1 MNIQLLLS
9 ANQSQSSGAPTS
21 QTSGAQHFS
30 NSQFRQAMLQAADT
44 QRPMDAL
51 SNATST
57 DGEQALR
64 DFTSLLESLGIEL
77 DESALA
83 DLFGQLQLATQAM
96 HQKLSSQSL
105 GALSNQQVTAEITVQ
120 TPYGLDKHFES
131 LGIDSNQEA
140 LAQLQMAGQS
150 IQSELIGHTFETL
163 SNQKASTGSA
173 DQTMN
178 DLVKQL
184 ESLDIKLNQ
193 EEIAE
198 LFAQLQTA
206 EEGTPEPLIALAAAA
221 ANDNTLDMSSPAL
234 QEISSRLSL
243 VAAFTNDAGLPSPS
257 TTTQTTSVA
266 AIAEQLAIGKKDA
279 IALINAYQQL
289 SGSTGSTGSAQRPET
304 LSQQIAALS
313 LGNAANTNTSTQQ
326 TTSSTL
332 AASTMQTVA
341 TSVHVSSEAMASALA
356 VSGASGEAA
365 ARISGGNEL
374 AFNMPNANAAP
385 QPIAAATGASLP
397 SSIGTPVSH
406 PAWPS
411 QLGQQL
417 VQLVQRGGEQHVQM
431 KLHPAELGPLSISLK
446 MTENGAQA
454 QFLSAHAQVR
464 QVIEQAI
471 PQLREALAEQ
481 GISLS
486 DTSVGEQGFSNQQEA
501 FAQQNTGSSAGGE
514 SGVTSVEGETGTPA
528 SGGSSIALDGRV
540 DLYA

>member
-9 ANQSQSSGAPTS
+9 ANPSQGSGASASQATEAQGFPT
-21 QTSGAQHFS
+21 GL
-30 NSQFRQAMLQAADT
+30 FRQAMLQATDP
-44 QRPMDAL
+44 QRPMGAL
-51 SNATST
+51 SNAPST
-57 DGEQALR
+57 GGEQALR

-83 DLFGQLQLATQAM
+83 DLFGQLQLATQTM
-96 HQKLSSQSL
+96 QQKLSSQSL
-105 GALSNQQVTAEITVQ
+105 GALSNQQVTAET
-120 TPYGLDKHFES
+120 T
-131 LGIDSNQEA
+131 A
-140 LAQLQMAGQS
+140 
-150 IQSELIGHTFETL
+150 
-163 SNQKASTGSA
+163 
-173 DQTMN
+173 QTMN
-178 DLVKQL
+178 GLVKQL

-206 EEGTPEPLIALAAAA
+206 EQGTPEPLIALAAAA
-221 ANDNTLDMSSPAL
+221 TDNTLDMPSPAL
-234 QEISSRLSL
+234 QEISSRLTL
-243 VAAFTNDAGLPSPS
+243 VAAFTDDTGLPSP
-257 TTTQTTSVA
+257 TTIQTTSVA

-279 IALINAYQQL
+279 LALINAYQQL
-289 SGSTGSTGSAQRPET
+289 SGSTGSNGSAQRPET

-313 LGNAANTNTSTQQ
+313 LGNFANTDTSTQQ
-326 TTSSTL
+326 TTSNTL
-332 AASTMQTVA
+332 AAPTMQTMA

-356 VSGASGEAA
+356 VSGASGETA

-374 AFNMPNANAAP
+374 AFNLPAP

-397 SSIGTPVSH
+397 PSIAPPVSH

-417 VQLVQRGGEQHVQM
+417 IQLVQRGGEQHVQM

-446 MTENGAQA
+446 MTEHGAQA

-501 FAQQNTGSSAGGE
+501 FAQQSTGSSAGGE

-528 SGGSSIALDGRV
+528 SVGSSIALDGRV

>member
-9 ANQSQSSGAPTS
+9 ANPSQGSGASASQATEAQGFPT
-21 QTSGAQHFS
+21 GL
-30 NSQFRQAMLQAADT
+30 FRQAMLQATDP
-44 QRPMDAL
+44 QRPMGAL
-51 SNATST
+51 SNAPST
-57 DGEQALR
+57 GGEQALR

-96 HQKLSSQSL
+96 QQKLSSQSL
-105 GALSNQQVTAEITVQ
+105 GALSNQQVTAET
-120 TPYGLDKHFES
+120 T
-131 LGIDSNQEA
+131 A
-140 LAQLQMAGQS
+140 
-150 IQSELIGHTFETL
+150 
-163 SNQKASTGSA
+163 
-173 DQTMN
+173 QTMN
-178 DLVKQL
+178 GLVKRL

-206 EEGTPEPLIALAAAA
+206 EQGTPEPLIALAAAA
-221 ANDNTLDMSSPAL
+221 ATDNTLDMPSPAL
-234 QEISSRLSL
+234 QEISSRLTL
-243 VAAFTNDAGLPSPS
+243 VAAFTDDAGLPSP

-279 IALINAYQQL
+279 LALINAYQQL
-289 SGSTGSTGSAQRPET
+289 SGSTGSNGSAQRPET

-313 LGNAANTNTSTQQ
+313 LGNAANTDTSTQQ
-326 TTSSTL
+326 TTSNTL
-332 AASTMQTVA
+332 AAPTMQTMA

-356 VSGASGEAA
+356 SGEAA
-365 ARISGGNEL
+365 ARISGSNEL
-374 AFNMPNANAAP
+374 AFNLPSANAAP

-417 VQLVQRGGEQHVQM
+417 VQLIQRGGEQHVQM

-446 MTENGAQA
+446 MTEHGAQA

-501 FAQQNTGSSAGGE
+501 FAQQSTGSSAGGE
-514 SGVTSVEGETGTPA
+514 SGVTSVEGETGTPVPV
-528 SGGSSIALDGRV
+528 GSSIALDGRV

>member
-9 ANQSQSSGAPTS
+9 ANPSQGSGASASQATEAQGFPT
-21 QTSGAQHFS
+21 GL
-30 NSQFRQAMLQAADT
+30 FRQAMLQATDP
-44 QRPMDAL
+44 QRPMGAL
-51 SNATST
+51 SNAPSP

-96 HQKLSSQSL
+96 QQKLSSQSL
-105 GALSNQQVTAEITVQ
+105 GALSNQQVTAET
-120 TPYGLDKHFES
+120 T
-131 LGIDSNQEA
+131 A
-140 LAQLQMAGQS
+140 
-150 IQSELIGHTFETL
+150 
-163 SNQKASTGSA
+163 
-173 DQTMN
+173 QTMN
-178 DLVKQL
+178 GLVKQL

-206 EEGTPEPLIALAAAA
+206 EQGTPEPLIALAAAA
-221 ANDNTLDMSSPAL
+221 ATDNTLDMPSPAL
-234 QEISSRLSL
+234 QEISSRLTL
-243 VAAFTNDAGLPSPS
+243 VAAFTDDAGLPSP

-279 IALINAYQQL
+279 LALINAYQQL
-289 SGSTGSTGSAQRPET
+289 SGSTGSNGSAQRPET

-313 LGNAANTNTSTQQ
+313 LGNVANTDTSTQQ
-326 TTSSTL
+326 TTSNTL
-332 AASTMQTVA
+332 AAPTMQTMA
-341 TSVHVSSEAMASALA
+341 TSVHVSSEAMANALA
-356 VSGASGEAA
+356 VSGASGETA

-374 AFNMPNANAAP
+374 AFNLPAP

-397 SSIGTPVSH
+397 SSIATPVSH

-417 VQLVQRGGEQHVQM
+417 IQLVQRGGEQHVQM

-446 MTENGAQA
+446 MTEHGAQA

-501 FAQQNTGSSAGGE
+501 FAQQSTGSSAGGE
-514 SGVTSVEGETGTPA
+514 SGVTSVEGETGTPVPV
-528 SGGSSIALDGRV
+528 GSSIALDGRV

>member
-9 ANQSQSSGAPTS
+9 ANPSQGSGASASQATEAQGFPT
-21 QTSGAQHFS
+21 GL
-30 NSQFRQAMLQAADT
+30 FRQAMLQATDP
-44 QRPMDAL
+44 QRPMGAL
-51 SNATST
+51 SNAPSP

-77 DESALA
+77 
-83 DLFGQLQLATQAM
+83 
-96 HQKLSSQSL
+96 
-105 GALSNQQVTAEITVQ
+105 
-120 TPYGLDKHFES
+120 
-131 LGIDSNQEA
+131 
-140 LAQLQMAGQS
+140 
-150 IQSELIGHTFETL
+150 
-163 SNQKASTGSA
+163 
-173 DQTMN
+173 
-178 DLVKQL
+178 
-184 ESLDIKLNQ
+184 NQ
-193 EEIAE
+193 EEIGE

-206 EEGTPEPLIALAAAA
+206 EQGTPEPLIALAAAA
-221 ANDNTLDMSSPAL
+221 ATDNTLDMPSPAL
-234 QEISSRLSL
+234 QEISSRLTL
-243 VAAFTNDAGLPSPS
+243 VAAFTDDAGLPSP

-289 SGSTGSTGSAQRPET
+289 SGSTGPNGSAQRPET

-313 LGNAANTNTSTQQ
+313 LGNAANTDTSTQQ
-326 TTSSTL
+326 TTSNTL
-332 AASTMQTVA
+332 AAPTMQTMA

-356 VSGASGEAA
+356 SGEAA
-365 ARISGGNEL
+365 ARISGSNEL
-374 AFNMPNANAAP
+374 AFNLPSANAAP

-417 VQLVQRGGEQHVQM
+417 VQLIQRGGEQHVQM

-446 MTENGAQA
+446 MTEHGAQA

-501 FAQQNTGSSAGGE
+501 FAQHSTGSSAGGE
-514 SGVTSVEGETGTPA
+514 SGVTSVEGETGTPVPV
-528 SGGSSIALDGRV
+528 GSSIALDGRV

>member
-9 ANQSQSSGAPTS
+9 ANPSQGSGTSASQATEAQGFPT
-21 QTSGAQHFS
+21 GL
-30 NSQFRQAMLQAADT
+30 FRQAMLQATDP
-44 QRPMDAL
+44 QRPMGAL
-51 SNATST
+51 SNAPST
-57 DGEQALR
+57 GGEQALR

-77 DESALA
+77 
-83 DLFGQLQLATQAM
+83 
-96 HQKLSSQSL
+96 
-105 GALSNQQVTAEITVQ
+105 
-120 TPYGLDKHFES
+120 
-131 LGIDSNQEA
+131 
-140 LAQLQMAGQS
+140 
-150 IQSELIGHTFETL
+150 
-163 SNQKASTGSA
+163 
-173 DQTMN
+173 
-178 DLVKQL
+178 
-184 ESLDIKLNQ
+184 NQ

-206 EEGTPEPLIALAAAA
+206 EQGTPEPLIALAAAA
-221 ANDNTLDMSSPAL
+221 ATDNTLDMPSPAL
-234 QEISSRLSL
+234 QEISSRLTL
-243 VAAFTNDAGLPSPS
+243 VAAFTDDAGLPSP

-289 SGSTGSTGSAQRPET
+289 SGSTGPNGSAQRPET

-313 LGNAANTNTSTQQ
+313 LGNAANTDTSTQQ
-326 TTSSTL
+326 TTSNTL
-332 AASTMQTVA
+332 AAPTMQTMA
-341 TSVHVSSEAMASALA
+341 TSVHVSSEAMANALA
-356 VSGASGEAA
+356 VSGASGETA

-374 AFNMPNANAAP
+374 AFNLPAP

-417 VQLVQRGGEQHVQM
+417 VQLIQRGGEQHVQM

-446 MTENGAQA
+446 MTEHGAQA

-501 FAQQNTGSSAGGE
+501 FAQHSTGSSAGGE
-514 SGVTSVEGETGTPA
+514 SGVTSVEGETGTPVPV
-528 SGGSSIALDGRV
+528 GSSIALDGRV

>member
-9 ANQSQSSGAPTS
+9 ANPSQGSGASASQATEAQGFPT
-21 QTSGAQHFS
+21 GL
-30 NSQFRQAMLQAADT
+30 FRQAMLQATDP
-44 QRPMDAL
+44 QRPMGAL
-51 SNATST
+51 SNAPST
-57 DGEQALR
+57 GGEQALR

-83 DLFGQLQLATQAM
+83 DLFGQLQLATQTM
-96 HQKLSSQSL
+96 QQKLSSQSL
-105 GALSNQQVTAEITVQ
+105 GALSNQQVTAET
-120 TPYGLDKHFES
+120 T
-131 LGIDSNQEA
+131 A
-140 LAQLQMAGQS
+140 
-150 IQSELIGHTFETL
+150 
-163 SNQKASTGSA
+163 
-173 DQTMN
+173 QTMN
-178 DLVKQL
+178 GLVKQL

-206 EEGTPEPLIALAAAA
+206 EQGTPEPLIALAAAA
-221 ANDNTLDMSSPAL
+221 ATDNTLDMPSPAL
-234 QEISSRLSL
+234 QEISSRLTL
-243 VAAFTNDAGLPSPS
+243 VAAFTDDAGLPSP

-279 IALINAYQQL
+279 LALINAYQQL
-289 SGSTGSTGSAQRPET
+289 SGSTGSNGSAQRPET

-313 LGNAANTNTSTQQ
+313 LGNAANTDTSTQQ
-326 TTSSTL
+326 TTSNTL
-332 AASTMQTVA
+332 AAPTMQTMA

-356 VSGASGEAA
+356 VSGASGETA

-374 AFNMPNANAAP
+374 AFNLPAP

-417 VQLVQRGGEQHVQM
+417 VQLIQRGGEQHVQM

-446 MTENGAQA
+446 MTEHGAQA

-501 FAQQNTGSSAGGE
+501 FAQQSTGSSAGGE
-514 SGVTSVEGETGTPA
+514 SGVTSVEGETGTPVPV
-528 SGGSSIALDGRV
+528 GSSIALDGRV

>member
-9 ANQSQSSGAPTS
+9 ANPSQGSGASASQATEAQGFPT
-21 QTSGAQHFS
+21 GL
-30 NSQFRQAMLQAADT
+30 FRQAMLQATDS
-44 QRPMDAL
+44 QRPMGAL
-51 SNATST
+51 SNAPST
-57 DGEQALR
+57 GGEQALR

-83 DLFGQLQLATQAM
+83 DLFGQLQLATQTM
-96 HQKLSSQSL
+96 QQKLSSQSL
-105 GALSNQQVTAEITVQ
+105 GALSNQQVTAET
-120 TPYGLDKHFES
+120 T
-131 LGIDSNQEA
+131 A
-140 LAQLQMAGQS
+140 
-150 IQSELIGHTFETL
+150 
-163 SNQKASTGSA
+163 
-173 DQTMN
+173 QTMN
-178 DLVKQL
+178 GLVKRL

-206 EEGTPEPLIALAAAA
+206 EQGTPEPLIALAAAA
-221 ANDNTLDMSSPAL
+221 ATDNTLDMPSPAL
-234 QEISSRLSL
+234 QEISSRLTL
-243 VAAFTNDAGLPSPS
+243 VAAFTDDTGLPSP
-257 TTTQTTSVA
+257 TTIQTTSVA

-289 SGSTGSTGSAQRPET
+289 SGSTGSNGSAQRPET

-313 LGNAANTNTSTQQ
+313 LGNFANTDTSTQQ
-326 TTSSTL
+326 TTSNTL
-332 AASTMQTVA
+332 AAPTMQTMA

-356 VSGASGEAA
+356 SGEAA
-365 ARISGGNEL
+365 ARISGSNEL
-374 AFNMPNANAAP
+374 AFNLPSANAAP

-397 SSIGTPVSH
+397 SSIATPVSH

-417 VQLVQRGGEQHVQM
+417 IQLVQRGGEQHVQM

-446 MTENGAQA
+446 MTEHGAQA

-501 FAQQNTGSSAGGE
+501 FAQQSTGSSAGGE
-514 SGVTSVEGETGTPA
+514 SGVTSVEGETGTPVPV
-528 SGGSSIALDGRV
+528 GSSIALDGRV

>member
-9 ANQSQSSGAPTS
+9 ANPSQGSGTSASQATEAQGFPT
-21 QTSGAQHFS
+21 GL
-30 NSQFRQAMLQAADT
+30 FRQAMLQATDP
-44 QRPMDAL
+44 QRPMGAL
-51 SNATST
+51 SNAPSP

-77 DESALA
+77 
-83 DLFGQLQLATQAM
+83 
-96 HQKLSSQSL
+96 
-105 GALSNQQVTAEITVQ
+105 
-120 TPYGLDKHFES
+120 
-131 LGIDSNQEA
+131 
-140 LAQLQMAGQS
+140 
-150 IQSELIGHTFETL
+150 
-163 SNQKASTGSA
+163 
-173 DQTMN
+173 
-178 DLVKQL
+178 
-184 ESLDIKLNQ
+184 NQ

-206 EEGTPEPLIALAAAA
+206 EQGTPEPLIALAAAA
-221 ANDNTLDMSSPAL
+221 ATDNTLDMPSPAL
-234 QEISSRLSL
+234 QEISSRLTL
-243 VAAFTNDAGLPSPS
+243 VAAFTDDAGLPSP

-289 SGSTGSTGSAQRPET
+289 SGSTGPNGSAQRPET

-313 LGNAANTNTSTQQ
+313 LGNAANTDTSTQQ
-326 TTSSTL
+326 TTSNTL
-332 AASTMQTVA
+332 AAPTMQTMA

-356 VSGASGEAA
+356 VSGASGETA

-374 AFNMPNANAAP
+374 AFNLPAP

-417 VQLVQRGGEQHVQM
+417 VQLIQRGGEQHVQM

-446 MTENGAQA
+446 MTEHGAQA

-501 FAQQNTGSSAGGE
+501 FAQHSTGSSAGGE
-514 SGVTSVEGETGTPA
+514 SGVTSVEGETGTPVPV
-528 SGGSSIALDGRV
+528 GSSIALDGRV

>member
-9 ANQSQSSGAPTS
+9 ANPSQGSGASASQATEAQGFPT
-21 QTSGAQHFS
+21 GL
-30 NSQFRQAMLQAADT
+30 FRQAMLQATDP
-44 QRPMDAL
+44 QRPMGAL
-51 SNATST
+51 SNAPST
-57 DGEQALR
+57 GGEQALR

-83 DLFGQLQLATQAM
+83 DLFGQLQLATQTM
-96 HQKLSSQSL
+96 QQKLSSQSL
-105 GALSNQQVTAEITVQ
+105 GALSNQQVTAET
-120 TPYGLDKHFES
+120 T
-131 LGIDSNQEA
+131 A
-140 LAQLQMAGQS
+140 
-150 IQSELIGHTFETL
+150 
-163 SNQKASTGSA
+163 
-173 DQTMN
+173 QTMN
-178 DLVKQL
+178 GLVKQL

-206 EEGTPEPLIALAAAA
+206 EQGTPEPLIALAAAA
-221 ANDNTLDMSSPAL
+221 ATDNTLDMPSPAL
-234 QEISSRLSL
+234 QEISSRLTL
-243 VAAFTNDAGLPSPS
+243 VAAFTDDAGLPSP

-289 SGSTGSTGSAQRPET
+289 SGSTGSNGSAQRPET

-313 LGNAANTNTSTQQ
+313 LGNAANTDTSTQQ
-326 TTSSTL
+326 TTSNTL
-332 AASTMQTVA
+332 AAPTMQTMA

-356 VSGASGEAA
+356 SGEAA
-365 ARISGGNEL
+365 ARISGSNEL
-374 AFNMPNANAAP
+374 AFNLPAP

-417 VQLVQRGGEQHVQM
+417 VQLIQRGGEQHVQM

-446 MTENGAQA
+446 MTEHGAQA

-501 FAQQNTGSSAGGE
+501 FAQHSTGSSAGGE
-514 SGVTSVEGETGTPA
+514 SGVTSVEGETGTPVPV
-528 SGGSSIALDGRV
+528 GSSIALDGRV

>member
-9 ANQSQSSGAPTS
+9 ANPSQGSGTSASQATEAQGFPT
-21 QTSGAQHFS
+21 GL
-30 NSQFRQAMLQAADT
+30 FRQAMLQATDP
-44 QRPMDAL
+44 QRPMGAL
-51 SNATST
+51 SNAPST
-57 DGEQALR
+57 GGEQALR

-77 DESALA
+77 
-83 DLFGQLQLATQAM
+83 
-96 HQKLSSQSL
+96 
-105 GALSNQQVTAEITVQ
+105 
-120 TPYGLDKHFES
+120 
-131 LGIDSNQEA
+131 
-140 LAQLQMAGQS
+140 
-150 IQSELIGHTFETL
+150 
-163 SNQKASTGSA
+163 
-173 DQTMN
+173 
-178 DLVKQL
+178 
-184 ESLDIKLNQ
+184 NQ

-206 EEGTPEPLIALAAAA
+206 EQGTPEPLIALAAAA
-221 ANDNTLDMSSPAL
+221 TDNTLDMPSPAL
-234 QEISSRLSL
+234 QEISSRLTL
-243 VAAFTNDAGLPSPS
+243 VAAFTDDAGLPSP

-289 SGSTGSTGSAQRPET
+289 SGSTGPNGSAQRPET

-313 LGNAANTNTSTQQ
+313 LGNAANTDTSTQQ
-326 TTSSTL
+326 TTSNTL
-332 AASTMQTVA
+332 AAPTMQTMA

-356 VSGASGEAA
+356 SGEAA
-365 ARISGGNEL
+365 ARISGSNEL
-374 AFNMPNANAAP
+374 AFNLPSANAAP

-417 VQLVQRGGEQHVQM
+417 VQLIQRGGEQHVQM

-446 MTENGAQA
+446 MTEHGAQA

-501 FAQQNTGSSAGGE
+501 FAQHSTGSSAGGE
-514 SGVTSVEGETGTPA
+514 SGVTSVEGETGTPVPV
-528 SGGSSIALDGRV
+528 GSSIALDGRV

>member
-9 ANQSQSSGAPTS
+9 ANPSQGSGASASQATEAQGFPT
-21 QTSGAQHFS
+21 GL
-30 NSQFRQAMLQAADT
+30 FRQAMLQATDP
-44 QRPMDAL
+44 QRPMGAL
-51 SNATST
+51 SNAPSP

-77 DESALA
+77 
-83 DLFGQLQLATQAM
+83 
-96 HQKLSSQSL
+96 
-105 GALSNQQVTAEITVQ
+105 
-120 TPYGLDKHFES
+120 
-131 LGIDSNQEA
+131 
-140 LAQLQMAGQS
+140 
-150 IQSELIGHTFETL
+150 
-163 SNQKASTGSA
+163 
-173 DQTMN
+173 
-178 DLVKQL
+178 
-184 ESLDIKLNQ
+184 NQ

-206 EEGTPEPLIALAAAA
+206 EQGTPEPLIALAAAA
-221 ANDNTLDMSSPAL
+221 ATDNTLDMPSPAL
-234 QEISSRLSL
+234 QEISSRLTL
-243 VAAFTNDAGLPSPS
+243 VAAFTDDAGLPSP

-279 IALINAYQQL
+279 LALINAYQQL
-289 SGSTGSTGSAQRPET
+289 SGSTGSNGSAQRPET

-313 LGNAANTNTSTQQ
+313 LGNAANTDTSTQQ
-326 TTSSTL
+326 TTSNTL
-332 AASTMQTVA
+332 AAPTMQTMA

-356 VSGASGEAA
+356 SGEAA
-365 ARISGGNEL
+365 ARISGSNEL
-374 AFNMPNANAAP
+374 AFNLPSANAAP

-417 VQLVQRGGEQHVQM
+417 VQLIQRGGEQHVQM

-446 MTENGAQA
+446 MTEHGAQA

-501 FAQQNTGSSAGGE
+501 FAQQSTGSSAGGE
-514 SGVTSVEGETGTPA
+514 SGVTSVEGETGTPVPV
-528 SGGSSIALDGRV
+528 GSSIALDGRV

>member
-9 ANQSQSSGAPTS
+9 ANPSQGSGASASQATEAQGFPT
-21 QTSGAQHFS
+21 GL
-30 NSQFRQAMLQAADT
+30 FRQAMLQATDP
-44 QRPMDAL
+44 QRPMGAL
-51 SNATST
+51 SNAPST

-96 HQKLSSQSL
+96 QQKLSSQSL
-105 GALSNQQVTAEITVQ
+105 GALSNQQVTAET
-120 TPYGLDKHFES
+120 T
-131 LGIDSNQEA
+131 A
-140 LAQLQMAGQS
+140 
-150 IQSELIGHTFETL
+150 
-163 SNQKASTGSA
+163 
-173 DQTMN
+173 QTMN
-178 DLVKQL
+178 GLVKRL

-206 EEGTPEPLIALAAAA
+206 EQGTPEPLIALAAAA
-221 ANDNTLDMSSPAL
+221 ATDNTLDMPSPAL
-234 QEISSRLSL
+234 QEISSRLTL
-243 VAAFTNDAGLPSPS
+243 VAAFTDDAGLPSP

-289 SGSTGSTGSAQRPET
+289 SGSTGPSGSAQRPET

-313 LGNAANTNTSTQQ
+313 LGNAANTDTSTQQ
-326 TTSSTL
+326 TTSNTL
-332 AASTMQTVA
+332 AASTMQTM
-341 TSVHVSSEAMASALA
+341 VSSEAMASALA
-356 VSGASGEAA
+356 VGGAAGEAA

-374 AFNMPNANAAP
+374 AFNLPAP

-417 VQLVQRGGEQHVQM
+417 VQLIQRGGEQHVQM

-446 MTENGAQA
+446 MTEHGAQA

-501 FAQQNTGSSAGGE
+501 FAQHSTGSSAGGE
-514 SGVTSVEGETGTPA
+514 SGVTSVEGETGTPVPV
-528 SGGSSIALDGRV
+528 GSSIALDGRV

>member
-9 ANQSQSSGAPTS
+9 ANPSQGSGTSASQATEAQGFPT
-21 QTSGAQHFS
+21 GL
-30 NSQFRQAMLQAADT
+30 FRQAMLQATDP
-44 QRPMDAL
+44 QRPMGAL
-51 SNATST
+51 SNAPST
-57 DGEQALR
+57 GGEQALR

-77 DESALA
+77 
-83 DLFGQLQLATQAM
+83 
-96 HQKLSSQSL
+96 
-105 GALSNQQVTAEITVQ
+105 
-120 TPYGLDKHFES
+120 
-131 LGIDSNQEA
+131 
-140 LAQLQMAGQS
+140 
-150 IQSELIGHTFETL
+150 
-163 SNQKASTGSA
+163 
-173 DQTMN
+173 
-178 DLVKQL
+178 
-184 ESLDIKLNQ
+184 NQ

-206 EEGTPEPLIALAAAA
+206 EQGTPEPLIALAAAA
-221 ANDNTLDMSSPAL
+221 ATDNTLDMPSPAL
-234 QEISSRLSL
+234 QEISSRLTL
-243 VAAFTNDAGLPSPS
+243 VAAFTDDAGLPSP

-289 SGSTGSTGSAQRPET
+289 SGSTGPNGSAQRPET

-313 LGNAANTNTSTQQ
+313 LGNAANTDTSTQQ
-326 TTSSTL
+326 TTSNTL
-332 AASTMQTVA
+332 AAPTMQTMA

-356 VSGASGEAA
+356 SGEAA
-365 ARISGGNEL
+365 ARISGSNEL
-374 AFNMPNANAAP
+374 AFNLPSANAAP

-417 VQLVQRGGEQHVQM
+417 VQLIQRGGEQHVQM

-446 MTENGAQA
+446 MTEHGAQA

-501 FAQQNTGSSAGGE
+501 FAQQSTGSSAGGE
-514 SGVTSVEGETGTPA
+514 SGVTSVEGETGTPVPV
-528 SGGSSIALDGRV
+528 GSSIALDGRV

>member
-9 ANQSQSSGAPTS
+9 ANPSQGSGASASQATEAQGFPT
-21 QTSGAQHFS
+21 GL
-30 NSQFRQAMLQAADT
+30 FRQAMLQATDP
-44 QRPMDAL
+44 QRPMGAL
-51 SNATST
+51 SNAPST
-57 DGEQALR
+57 GGEQALR

-77 DESALA
+77 
-83 DLFGQLQLATQAM
+83 
-96 HQKLSSQSL
+96 
-105 GALSNQQVTAEITVQ
+105 
-120 TPYGLDKHFES
+120 
-131 LGIDSNQEA
+131 
-140 LAQLQMAGQS
+140 
-150 IQSELIGHTFETL
+150 
-163 SNQKASTGSA
+163 
-173 DQTMN
+173 
-178 DLVKQL
+178 
-184 ESLDIKLNQ
+184 NQ

-206 EEGTPEPLIALAAAA
+206 EQGTPEPLIALAAAA
-221 ANDNTLDMSSPAL
+221 ATDNTLDMPSPAL
-234 QEISSRLSL
+234 QEISSRLTL
-243 VAAFTNDAGLPSPS
+243 VAAFTDDAGLPSP

-289 SGSTGSTGSAQRPET
+289 SGSTGPNGSAQRPET

-313 LGNAANTNTSTQQ
+313 LGNAANTDTSTQQ
-326 TTSSTL
+326 TTSNTL
-332 AASTMQTVA
+332 AASTMQTMA

-356 VSGASGEAA
+356 SGEAA
-365 ARISGGNEL
+365 ARISGSNEL
-374 AFNMPNANAAP
+374 AFNLPSANAAP

-417 VQLVQRGGEQHVQM
+417 VQLIQRGGEQHVQM

-446 MTENGAQA
+446 MTEHGAQA

-501 FAQQNTGSSAGGE
+501 FAQHSTGSSAGGE
-514 SGVTSVEGETGTPA
+514 SGVTSVEGETGTPVPV
-528 SGGSSIALDGRV
+528 GSSIALDGRV

>member
-9 ANQSQSSGAPTS
+9 ANPSQGSGTSASQATEAQGFPT
-21 QTSGAQHFS
+21 GL
-30 NSQFRQAMLQAADT
+30 FRQAMLQATDP
-44 QRPMDAL
+44 QRPMGAL
-51 SNATST
+51 SNAPST
-57 DGEQALR
+57 GGEQALR

-77 DESALA
+77 
-83 DLFGQLQLATQAM
+83 
-96 HQKLSSQSL
+96 
-105 GALSNQQVTAEITVQ
+105 
-120 TPYGLDKHFES
+120 
-131 LGIDSNQEA
+131 
-140 LAQLQMAGQS
+140 
-150 IQSELIGHTFETL
+150 
-163 SNQKASTGSA
+163 
-173 DQTMN
+173 
-178 DLVKQL
+178 
-184 ESLDIKLNQ
+184 NQ

-206 EEGTPEPLIALAAAA
+206 EQGTPEPLIALAAAA
-221 ANDNTLDMSSPAL
+221 ATDNTLDMPSPAL
-234 QEISSRLSL
+234 QEISSRLTL
-243 VAAFTNDAGLPSPS
+243 VAAFTDDAGLPSP

-289 SGSTGSTGSAQRPET
+289 SGSTGPNGSAQRPET

-313 LGNAANTNTSTQQ
+313 LGNAANTDTSTQQ
-326 TTSSTL
+326 TTSNTL
-332 AASTMQTVA
+332 AAPTMQTMA

-356 VSGASGEAA
+356 SGEAA
-365 ARISGGNEL
+365 ARISGSNEL
-374 AFNMPNANAAP
+374 AFNLPAP

-417 VQLVQRGGEQHVQM
+417 VQLIQRGGEQHVQM

-446 MTENGAQA
+446 MTEHGAQA

-471 PQLREALAEQ
+471 PQMREALAEQ

-501 FAQQNTGSSAGGE
+501 FAQHSTGSSAGGE
-514 SGVTSVEGETGTPA
+514 SGVTSVEGETGTPVPV
-528 SGGSSIALDGRV
+528 GSSIALDGRV

>member
-9 ANQSQSSGAPTS
+9 ANPSQGSGASASQATEAQGFPT
-21 QTSGAQHFS
+21 GL
-30 NSQFRQAMLQAADT
+30 FRQAMLQATDP
-44 QRPMDAL
+44 QRPMGAL
-51 SNATST
+51 SNAPST
-57 DGEQALR
+57 GGEQALR

-83 DLFGQLQLATQAM
+83 DLFGQLQLATQTM
-96 HQKLSSQSL
+96 QQKLSSQSL
-105 GALSNQQVTAEITVQ
+105 GALSNQQVTAET
-120 TPYGLDKHFES
+120 T
-131 LGIDSNQEA
+131 A
-140 LAQLQMAGQS
+140 
-150 IQSELIGHTFETL
+150 
-163 SNQKASTGSA
+163 
-173 DQTMN
+173 QTMN
-178 DLVKQL
+178 GLVKRL

-206 EEGTPEPLIALAAAA
+206 EQGTPEPLIALAAAA
-221 ANDNTLDMSSPAL
+221 ATDNTLDMPSPAL
-234 QEISSRLSL
+234 QEISSRLTL
-243 VAAFTNDAGLPSPS
+243 VAAFTDDAGLPSP

-289 SGSTGSTGSAQRPET
+289 SGSTGPNGSAQRPET

-313 LGNAANTNTSTQQ
+313 LGNAANTDTSTQQ
-326 TTSSTL
+326 TTSNTL
-332 AASTMQTVA
+332 AAPTMQTMA

-356 VSGASGEAA
+356 SGEAA
-365 ARISGGNEL
+365 ARISGSNEL
-374 AFNMPNANAAP
+374 AFNLPSANAAP

-397 SSIGTPVSH
+397 SSIATPVSH

-417 VQLVQRGGEQHVQM
+417 VQLIQRGGEQHVQM

-446 MTENGAQA
+446 MTEHGAQA

-501 FAQQNTGSSAGGE
+501 FAQQSTGSSAGGE
-514 SGVTSVEGETGTPA
+514 SGVTSVEGETGTPVPV
-528 SGGSSIALDGRV
+528 GSSIALDGRV

>member
-9 ANQSQSSGAPTS
+9 ANPSQGSGASASQATEAQGFPT
-21 QTSGAQHFS
+21 GL
-30 NSQFRQAMLQAADT
+30 FRQAMLQATDP
-44 QRPMDAL
+44 QRPMGAL
-51 SNATST
+51 SNAPST
-57 DGEQALR
+57 GGEQALR

-77 DESALA
+77 
-83 DLFGQLQLATQAM
+83 
-96 HQKLSSQSL
+96 
-105 GALSNQQVTAEITVQ
+105 
-120 TPYGLDKHFES
+120 
-131 LGIDSNQEA
+131 
-140 LAQLQMAGQS
+140 
-150 IQSELIGHTFETL
+150 
-163 SNQKASTGSA
+163 
-173 DQTMN
+173 
-178 DLVKQL
+178 
-184 ESLDIKLNQ
+184 NQ
-193 EEIAE
+193 EEIGE

-206 EEGTPEPLIALAAAA
+206 EQGTPEPLIALAAAA
-221 ANDNTLDMSSPAL
+221 ATDNTLDMPSPAL
-234 QEISSRLSL
+234 QEISSRLTL
-243 VAAFTNDAGLPSPS
+243 VAAFTDDAGLPSP

-279 IALINAYQQL
+279 LALINAYQQL
-289 SGSTGSTGSAQRPET
+289 SGSTGSNGSAQRPET

-313 LGNAANTNTSTQQ
+313 LGNAANTDTSTQQ
-326 TTSSTL
+326 TTSNTL
-332 AASTMQTVA
+332 AAPTMQTMA

-356 VSGASGEAA
+356 SGEAA
-365 ARISGGNEL
+365 ARISGSNEL
-374 AFNMPNANAAP
+374 AFNLLPSANAAP

-417 VQLVQRGGEQHVQM
+417 VQLIQRGGEQHVQM

-446 MTENGAQA
+446 MTEHGAQA

-501 FAQQNTGSSAGGE
+501 FAQHSTGSSAGGE
-514 SGVTSVEGETGTPA
+514 SGVTSVEGETGTPVPV
-528 SGGSSIALDGRV
+528 GSSIALDGRV

>member
-9 ANQSQSSGAPTS
+9 ANPSQGSGASASQATEAQGFPT
-21 QTSGAQHFS
+21 GL
-30 NSQFRQAMLQAADT
+30 FRQAMLQATDP
-44 QRPMDAL
+44 QRPMGAL
-51 SNATST
+51 SNAPST
-57 DGEQALR
+57 GGEQALR

-77 DESALA
+77 
-83 DLFGQLQLATQAM
+83 
-96 HQKLSSQSL
+96 
-105 GALSNQQVTAEITVQ
+105 
-120 TPYGLDKHFES
+120 
-131 LGIDSNQEA
+131 
-140 LAQLQMAGQS
+140 
-150 IQSELIGHTFETL
+150 
-163 SNQKASTGSA
+163 
-173 DQTMN
+173 
-178 DLVKQL
+178 
-184 ESLDIKLNQ
+184 NQ
-193 EEIAE
+193 EEIGE

-206 EEGTPEPLIALAAAA
+206 EQGTPEPLIALAAAA
-221 ANDNTLDMSSPAL
+221 ATDNTLDMPSPAL
-234 QEISSRLSL
+234 QEISSRLTL
-243 VAAFTNDAGLPSPS
+243 VAAFTDDAGLPSP

-289 SGSTGSTGSAQRPET
+289 SGSTGPNGSAQRPET

-313 LGNAANTNTSTQQ
+313 LGNAANTDTSTQQ
-326 TTSSTL
+326 TTSNTL
-332 AASTMQTVA
+332 AAPTMQTMA

-356 VSGASGEAA
+356 SGEAA
-365 ARISGGNEL
+365 ARISGSNEL
-374 AFNMPNANAAP
+374 AFNLPSANAAP

-417 VQLVQRGGEQHVQM
+417 VQLIQRGGEQHVQM

-446 MTENGAQA
+446 MTEHGAQA

-501 FAQQNTGSSAGGE
+501 FAQHSTGSSAGGE
-514 SGVTSVEGETGTPA
+514 SGVTSVEGETGTPVPV
-528 SGGSSIALDGRV
+528 GSSIALDGRV

>member
-9 ANQSQSSGAPTS
+9 ANPSQGSGTSASQATEAQGFPT
-21 QTSGAQHFS
+21 GL
-30 NSQFRQAMLQAADT
+30 FRQAMLQATDP
-44 QRPMDAL
+44 QRPMGAL
-51 SNATST
+51 SNAPST
-57 DGEQALR
+57 GGEQALR

-77 DESALA
+77 
-83 DLFGQLQLATQAM
+83 
-96 HQKLSSQSL
+96 
-105 GALSNQQVTAEITVQ
+105 
-120 TPYGLDKHFES
+120 
-131 LGIDSNQEA
+131 
-140 LAQLQMAGQS
+140 
-150 IQSELIGHTFETL
+150 
-163 SNQKASTGSA
+163 
-173 DQTMN
+173 
-178 DLVKQL
+178 
-184 ESLDIKLNQ
+184 NQ

-206 EEGTPEPLIALAAAA
+206 EQGTPEPLIALAAAA
-221 ANDNTLDMSSPAL
+221 ATDNTLDMPSPAL
-234 QEISSRLSL
+234 QEISSRLTL
-243 VAAFTNDAGLPSPS
+243 VAAFTDDAGLPSP

-266 AIAEQLAIGKKDA
+266 AIAEQLAVGKKDA

-289 SGSTGSTGSAQRPET
+289 SGSTGPNGSAQRPET

-313 LGNAANTNTSTQQ
+313 LGNAANTDTSTQQ
-326 TTSSTL
+326 TTSNTL
-332 AASTMQTVA
+332 AAPTMQTMA

-356 VSGASGEAA
+356 SGEAA
-365 ARISGGNEL
+365 ARISGSNEL
-374 AFNMPNANAAP
+374 AFNLPSANAAP

-417 VQLVQRGGEQHVQM
+417 VQLIQRGGEQHVQM

-446 MTENGAQA
+446 MTEHGAQA

-501 FAQQNTGSSAGGE
+501 FAQHSTGSSAGGE
-514 SGVTSVEGETGTPA
+514 SGVTSVEGETGTPVPV
-528 SGGSSIALDGRV
+528 GSSIALDGRV

>member
-9 ANQSQSSGAPTS
+9 ANPSQGSGASASQATEAQGFPT
-21 QTSGAQHFS
+21 GL
-30 NSQFRQAMLQAADT
+30 FRQAMLQATDP
-44 QRPMDAL
+44 QRPMGAL
-51 SNATST
+51 SNAPST
-57 DGEQALR
+57 GGEQALR

-83 DLFGQLQLATQAM
+83 DLFGQLQLATQTM
-96 HQKLSSQSL
+96 QQKLSSQSL
-105 GALSNQQVTAEITVQ
+105 GALSNQQVTAET
-120 TPYGLDKHFES
+120 T
-131 LGIDSNQEA
+131 A
-140 LAQLQMAGQS
+140 
-150 IQSELIGHTFETL
+150 
-163 SNQKASTGSA
+163 
-173 DQTMN
+173 QTMN
-178 DLVKQL
+178 GLVKQL

-206 EEGTPEPLIALAAAA
+206 EQGTPEPLIALAAAA
-221 ANDNTLDMSSPAL
+221 TDNTLDMPSPAL
-234 QEISSRLSL
+234 QEISSRLTL
-243 VAAFTNDAGLPSPS
+243 VAAFTDDTGLPSP
-257 TTTQTTSVA
+257 TTIQTTSVA

-279 IALINAYQQL
+279 LALINAYQQL
-289 SGSTGSTGSAQRPET
+289 SGSTGSNGSAQRPET

-313 LGNAANTNTSTQQ
+313 LGNVANTDTSTQQ
-326 TTSSTL
+326 TTSNTL
-332 AASTMQTVA
+332 AAPTMQTMA

-356 VSGASGEAA
+356 VSGASGETA

-374 AFNMPNANAAP
+374 AFNLPAP

-397 SSIGTPVSH
+397 SSIATPVSH

-417 VQLVQRGGEQHVQM
+417 IQLVQRGGEQHVQM

-446 MTENGAQA
+446 MTEHGAQA

-501 FAQQNTGSSAGGE
+501 FAQQSTGSSAGGE

-528 SGGSSIALDGRV
+528 SVGSSIALDGRV

>member
-9 ANQSQSSGAPTS
+9 ANPSQGSGTSASQATEAQGFPT
-21 QTSGAQHFS
+21 GL
-30 NSQFRQAMLQAADT
+30 FRQAMLQATDP
-44 QRPMDAL
+44 QRPMGAL
-51 SNATST
+51 SNAPST
-57 DGEQALR
+57 GGEQALR

-77 DESALA
+77 
-83 DLFGQLQLATQAM
+83 
-96 HQKLSSQSL
+96 
-105 GALSNQQVTAEITVQ
+105 
-120 TPYGLDKHFES
+120 
-131 LGIDSNQEA
+131 
-140 LAQLQMAGQS
+140 
-150 IQSELIGHTFETL
+150 
-163 SNQKASTGSA
+163 
-173 DQTMN
+173 
-178 DLVKQL
+178 
-184 ESLDIKLNQ
+184 NQ

-206 EEGTPEPLIALAAAA
+206 EQGTPEPLIALAAAA
-221 ANDNTLDMSSPAL
+221 ATDNTLDMPSPAL
-234 QEISSRLSL
+234 QEISSRLTL
-243 VAAFTNDAGLPSPS
+243 VAAFTDDAGLPSP

-289 SGSTGSTGSAQRPET
+289 SGSTGPNGSAQRPET

-313 LGNAANTNTSTQQ
+313 LGNAANTDTSTQQ
-326 TTSSTL
+326 TTSNTL
-332 AASTMQTVA
+332 AAPTMQTMA

-356 VSGASGEAA
+356 SGEAA
-365 ARISGGNEL
+365 ARISGSNEL
-374 AFNMPNANAAP
+374 AFNLPSANAAP

-397 SSIGTPVSH
+397 SSIATPVSH

-417 VQLVQRGGEQHVQM
+417 IQLVQRGGEQHVQM

-446 MTENGAQA
+446 MTEHGAQA

-501 FAQQNTGSSAGGE
+501 FAQHSTGSSAGGE

-528 SGGSSIALDGRV
+528 SVGSSIALDGRV

>member
-9 ANQSQSSGAPTS
+9 ANPSQGSGTSASQATEAQGFPT
-21 QTSGAQHFS
+21 GL
-30 NSQFRQAMLQAADT
+30 FRQAMLQATDP
-44 QRPMDAL
+44 QRPMGAL
-51 SNATST
+51 SNAPST
-57 DGEQALR
+57 GGEQALR

-77 DESALA
+77 
-83 DLFGQLQLATQAM
+83 
-96 HQKLSSQSL
+96 
-105 GALSNQQVTAEITVQ
+105 
-120 TPYGLDKHFES
+120 
-131 LGIDSNQEA
+131 
-140 LAQLQMAGQS
+140 
-150 IQSELIGHTFETL
+150 
-163 SNQKASTGSA
+163 
-173 DQTMN
+173 
-178 DLVKQL
+178 
-184 ESLDIKLNQ
+184 NQ

-206 EEGTPEPLIALAAAA
+206 EQGTPEPLIALAAAA
-221 ANDNTLDMSSPAL
+221 AATDNTLDMPSPAL
-234 QEISSRLSL
+234 QEISSRLTL
-243 VAAFTNDAGLPSPS
+243 VAAFTDDAGLPSP

-289 SGSTGSTGSAQRPET
+289 SGSTGPNGSAQRPET

-313 LGNAANTNTSTQQ
+313 LGNAANTDTSTQQ
-326 TTSSTL
+326 TTSNTL
-332 AASTMQTVA
+332 AAPTMQTMA

-356 VSGASGEAA
+356 SGEAA
-365 ARISGGNEL
+365 ARISGSNEL
-374 AFNMPNANAAP
+374 AFNLPSANAAP

-397 SSIGTPVSH
+397 SSIATPVSH

-417 VQLVQRGGEQHVQM
+417 VQLIQRGGEQHVQM

-446 MTENGAQA
+446 MTEHGAQA

-501 FAQQNTGSSAGGE
+501 FAQHSTGSSAGGE
-514 SGVTSVEGETGTPA
+514 SGVTSVEGETGTPVPV
-528 SGGSSIALDGRV
+528 GSSIALDGRV

>member
-9 ANQSQSSGAPTS
+9 ANPSQGSGASASQATEAQGFPT
-21 QTSGAQHFS
+21 GL
-30 NSQFRQAMLQAADT
+30 FRQAMLQATDP
-44 QRPMDAL
+44 QRPMGAL
-51 SNATST
+51 SNAPST
-57 DGEQALR
+57 GGEQALR

-83 DLFGQLQLATQAM
+83 DLFGQLQLATQTM
-96 HQKLSSQSL
+96 QQKLSSQSL
-105 GALSNQQVTAEITVQ
+105 GALSNQQVTAET
-120 TPYGLDKHFES
+120 T
-131 LGIDSNQEA
+131 A
-140 LAQLQMAGQS
+140 
-150 IQSELIGHTFETL
+150 
-163 SNQKASTGSA
+163 
-173 DQTMN
+173 QTMN
-178 DLVKQL
+178 GLVKQL

-206 EEGTPEPLIALAAAA
+206 EQGTPEPLIALAAAA
-221 ANDNTLDMSSPAL
+221 TDNTLDMPSPAL
-234 QEISSRLSL
+234 QEISSRLTL
-243 VAAFTNDAGLPSPS
+243 VAAFTDDTGLPSP
-257 TTTQTTSVA
+257 TTIQTTSVA

-279 IALINAYQQL
+279 LALINAYQQL
-289 SGSTGSTGSAQRPET
+289 SGSTGSNGSAQRPET

-313 LGNAANTNTSTQQ
+313 LGNVANTDTSTQQ
-326 TTSSTL
+326 TTSNTL
-332 AASTMQTVA
+332 AAPTMQTMA

-356 VSGASGEAA
+356 VSGASGETA

-374 AFNMPNANAAP
+374 AFNLPAP

-397 SSIGTPVSH
+397 SSIATPVSH

-417 VQLVQRGGEQHVQM
+417 IQLVQRGGEQHVQM

-446 MTENGAQA
+446 MTEHGAQA

-501 FAQQNTGSSAGGE
+501 FAQQSTGSSAGGE
-514 SGVTSVEGETGTPA
+514 SGVTSVEGETGTPVPV
-528 SGGSSIALDGRV
+528 GSSIALDGRV

>member
-9 ANQSQSSGAPTS
+9 ANPSQGSGASASQATEAQGFPT
-21 QTSGAQHFS
+21 GL
-30 NSQFRQAMLQAADT
+30 FRQAMLQATDP
-44 QRPMDAL
+44 QRPMGAL
-51 SNATST
+51 SNAPST
-57 DGEQALR
+57 GGEQALR

-96 HQKLSSQSL
+96 QQKLSSQSL
-105 GALSNQQVTAEITVQ
+105 GALSNQQVTAET
-120 TPYGLDKHFES
+120 T
-131 LGIDSNQEA
+131 A
-140 LAQLQMAGQS
+140 
-150 IQSELIGHTFETL
+150 
-163 SNQKASTGSA
+163 
-173 DQTMN
+173 QTMN
-178 DLVKQL
+178 GLVKRL

-206 EEGTPEPLIALAAAA
+206 EQGTPEPLIALAAAA
-221 ANDNTLDMSSPAL
+221 TDNTLDMPSPAL
-234 QEISSRLSL
+234 QEISSRLTL
-243 VAAFTNDAGLPSPS
+243 VAAFTDDTGLPSP
-257 TTTQTTSVA
+257 TTIQTTSVA

-279 IALINAYQQL
+279 LALINAYQQL
-289 SGSTGSTGSAQRPET
+289 SGSTGSNGSAQRPET

-313 LGNAANTNTSTQQ
+313 LGNFANTDTSTQQ
-326 TTSSTL
+326 TTSNTL
-332 AASTMQTVA
+332 AAPTMQTMA

-356 VSGASGEAA
+356 VSGASGETA

-374 AFNMPNANAAP
+374 AFNLPAP

-397 SSIGTPVSH
+397 SSIATPVSH

-417 VQLVQRGGEQHVQM
+417 IQLVQRGGEQHVQM

-446 MTENGAQA
+446 MTEHGAQA

-501 FAQQNTGSSAGGE
+501 FAQQSTGSSAGGE
-514 SGVTSVEGETGTPA
+514 SGVTSVEGETGTPVPV
-528 SGGSSIALDGRV
+528 GSSIALDGRV

>member
-9 ANQSQSSGAPTS
+9 ANPSQGSGASASQATEAQGFPT
-21 QTSGAQHFS
+21 GL
-30 NSQFRQAMLQAADT
+30 FRQAMLQATDP
-44 QRPMDAL
+44 QRPMGAL
-51 SNATST
+51 SNAPST
-57 DGEQALR
+57 GGEQALR

-83 DLFGQLQLATQAM
+83 DLFGQLQLATQTM
-96 HQKLSSQSL
+96 QQKLSSQSL
-105 GALSNQQVTAEITVQ
+105 GALSNQQVTAET
-120 TPYGLDKHFES
+120 T
-131 LGIDSNQEA
+131 A
-140 LAQLQMAGQS
+140 
-150 IQSELIGHTFETL
+150 
-163 SNQKASTGSA
+163 
-173 DQTMN
+173 QTMN
-178 DLVKQL
+178 GLVKQL

-206 EEGTPEPLIALAAAA
+206 EQGTPEPLIALAAAA
-221 ANDNTLDMSSPAL
+221 TDNTLDMPSPAL
-234 QEISSRLSL
+234 QEISSRLTL
-243 VAAFTNDAGLPSPS
+243 VAAFTDDTGLPSP
-257 TTTQTTSVA
+257 TTIQTTSVA

-289 SGSTGSTGSAQRPET
+289 SGSTGSNGSAQRPET

-313 LGNAANTNTSTQQ
+313 LGNFANTDTSTQQ
-326 TTSSTL
+326 TTSNTL
-332 AASTMQTVA
+332 AAPTMQTMA

-356 VSGASGEAA
+356 VSGAAGETA

-374 AFNMPNANAAP
+374 AFNLPAP

-397 SSIGTPVSH
+397 SSIATPVSH

-417 VQLVQRGGEQHVQM
+417 IQLVQRGGEQHVQM

-446 MTENGAQA
+446 MTEHGAQA

-501 FAQQNTGSSAGGE
+501 FAQQSTGSSAGGE

-528 SGGSSIALDGRV
+528 SVGSSIALDGRV

>member
-9 ANQSQSSGAPTS
+9 ANPSQGSGTSASQATEAQDFPT
-21 QTSGAQHFS
+21 GL
-30 NSQFRQAMLQAADT
+30 FRQAMLQATDT
-44 QRPMDAL
+44 QRPMGAL

-83 DLFGQLQLATQAM
+83 DLFGQLQLTTQAM
-96 HQKLSSQSL
+96 NQKLSSQSL
-105 GALSNQQVTAEITVQ
+105 GAFSNQQVTAET
-120 TPYGLDKHFES
+120 T
-131 LGIDSNQEA
+131 A
-140 LAQLQMAGQS
+140 
-150 IQSELIGHTFETL
+150 
-163 SNQKASTGSA
+163 
-173 DQTMN
+173 QTMN
-178 DLVKQL
+178 GLVKQL

-193 EEIAE
+193 EQIAE

-206 EEGTPEPLIALAAAA
+206 EQGTPEPLIALAAAA
-221 ANDNTLDMSSPAL
+221 ATDNTLDMPSPAL

-289 SGSTGSTGSAQRPET
+289 SGSIGSTGSAQRPET

-374 AFNMPNANAAP
+374 AFNLPNANAAP

-446 MTENGAQA
+446 MTEHGAQA

-501 FAQQNTGSSAGGE
+501 FAQQSTGSSAGGE
-514 SGVTSVEGETGTPA
+514 SGVTSVEGETGTPP

>member
-9 ANQSQSSGAPTS
+9 ANPSQGSGASASQATEAQGFPT
-21 QTSGAQHFS
+21 GL
-30 NSQFRQAMLQAADT
+30 FRQAMLQATDP
-44 QRPMDAL
+44 QRPMGAL
-51 SNATST
+51 SNAPST
-57 DGEQALR
+57 GGEQALR

-83 DLFGQLQLATQAM
+83 DLFGQLQLATQTM
-96 HQKLSSQSL
+96 QQKLSSQSL
-105 GALSNQQVTAEITVQ
+105 GALSNQQVTAET
-120 TPYGLDKHFES
+120 T
-131 LGIDSNQEA
+131 A
-140 LAQLQMAGQS
+140 
-150 IQSELIGHTFETL
+150 
-163 SNQKASTGSA
+163 
-173 DQTMN
+173 QTMN
-178 DLVKQL
+178 GLVKQL

-206 EEGTPEPLIALAAAA
+206 EQGTPEPLIALAAAA
-221 ANDNTLDMSSPAL
+221 TDNTLDMPSPAL
-234 QEISSRLSL
+234 QEISSRLTL
-243 VAAFTNDAGLPSPS
+243 VAAFTDDTGLPSP

-289 SGSTGSTGSAQRPET
+289 SGSTGSNGSAQRPET

-313 LGNAANTNTSTQQ
+313 LGNFANTDTSTQQ
-326 TTSSTL
+326 TTSNTL
-332 AASTMQTVA
+332 AAPTMQTMA

-356 VSGASGEAA
+356 VSGASGETA

-374 AFNMPNANAAP
+374 AFNLPAP

-397 SSIGTPVSH
+397 SSIATPVSH

-417 VQLVQRGGEQHVQM
+417 IQLVQRGGEQHVQM

-446 MTENGAQA
+446 MTEHGAQA

-501 FAQQNTGSSAGGE
+501 FAQQSTGSSAGGE
-514 SGVTSVEGETGTPA
+514 SGVTSVEGETG
-528 SGGSSIALDGRV
+528 
-540 DLYA
+540 

>member
-9 ANQSQSSGAPTS
+9 ANPSQGSGTSASQATEAQGFPT
-21 QTSGAQHFS
+21 GL
-30 NSQFRQAMLQAADT
+30 FRQAMLQATDP
-44 QRPMDAL
+44 QRPMGAL
-51 SNATST
+51 SNAPST
-57 DGEQALR
+57 GGEQALR

-77 DESALA
+77 
-83 DLFGQLQLATQAM
+83 
-96 HQKLSSQSL
+96 
-105 GALSNQQVTAEITVQ
+105 
-120 TPYGLDKHFES
+120 
-131 LGIDSNQEA
+131 
-140 LAQLQMAGQS
+140 
-150 IQSELIGHTFETL
+150 
-163 SNQKASTGSA
+163 
-173 DQTMN
+173 
-178 DLVKQL
+178 
-184 ESLDIKLNQ
+184 NQ

-206 EEGTPEPLIALAAAA
+206 EQGTPEPLIALAAAA
-221 ANDNTLDMSSPAL
+221 ATDNTLDMPSPAL
-234 QEISSRLSL
+234 QEISSRLTL
-243 VAAFTNDAGLPSPS
+243 VAAFTDDAGLPSP

-289 SGSTGSTGSAQRPET
+289 SGSTGPNGSAQRPET

-313 LGNAANTNTSTQQ
+313 LGNAANTDTSTQQ
-326 TTSSTL
+326 TTSNTL
-332 AASTMQTVA
+332 AAPTMQTMA

-356 VSGASGEAA
+356 SGEVA
-365 ARISGGNEL
+365 ARISGSNEL
-374 AFNMPNANAAP
+374 AFNLPSANAAP

-417 VQLVQRGGEQHVQM
+417 VQLIQRGGEQHVQM

-446 MTENGAQA
+446 MTEHGAQA

-501 FAQQNTGSSAGGE
+501 FAQHSTGSSAGGE
-514 SGVTSVEGETGTPA
+514 SGVTSVEGETGTPVPV
-528 SGGSSIALDGRV
+528 GSSIALDGRV

>member
-9 ANQSQSSGAPTS
+9 ANPSQGSGTSASQATEAQGFPT
-21 QTSGAQHFS
+21 GL
-30 NSQFRQAMLQAADT
+30 FRQAMLQATDP
-44 QRPMDAL
+44 QRPMGAL
-51 SNATST
+51 SNAPST
-57 DGEQALR
+57 GGEQALR

-77 DESALA
+77 
-83 DLFGQLQLATQAM
+83 
-96 HQKLSSQSL
+96 
-105 GALSNQQVTAEITVQ
+105 
-120 TPYGLDKHFES
+120 
-131 LGIDSNQEA
+131 
-140 LAQLQMAGQS
+140 
-150 IQSELIGHTFETL
+150 
-163 SNQKASTGSA
+163 
-173 DQTMN
+173 
-178 DLVKQL
+178 
-184 ESLDIKLNQ
+184 NQ

-206 EEGTPEPLIALAAAA
+206 EQGTPEPLIALAAAA
-221 ANDNTLDMSSPAL
+221 ATDNTLDMPSPAL
-234 QEISSRLSL
+234 QEISSRLTL
-243 VAAFTNDAGLPSPS
+243 VAAFTDDAGLPSP

-289 SGSTGSTGSAQRPET
+289 SGSTGPNGSAQRPET

-313 LGNAANTNTSTQQ
+313 LGNAANTDTSTQQ
-326 TTSSTL
+326 TTSNTL
-332 AASTMQTVA
+332 AASTMQTM
-341 TSVHVSSEAMASALA
+341 VSSEAMASALA
-356 VSGASGEAA
+356 VGGAAGEAA

-374 AFNMPNANAAP
+374 AFNLPAP

-417 VQLVQRGGEQHVQM
+417 VQLIQRGGEQHVQM

-446 MTENGAQA
+446 MTEHGAQA

-501 FAQQNTGSSAGGE
+501 FAQHSTGSSAGGE
-514 SGVTSVEGETGTPA
+514 SGVTSVEGETGTPVPV
-528 SGGSSIALDGRV
+528 GSSIALDGRV

>member
-9 ANQSQSSGAPTS
+9 ANPSQGSGTSASQATEAQGFPT
-21 QTSGAQHFS
+21 GL
-30 NSQFRQAMLQAADT
+30 FRQAMLQATDP
-44 QRPMDAL
+44 QRPMGAL
-51 SNATST
+51 SNAPST

-96 HQKLSSQSL
+96 QQKLSSQSL
-105 GALSNQQVTAEITVQ
+105 GALSNQQVTAET
-120 TPYGLDKHFES
+120 T
-131 LGIDSNQEA
+131 A
-140 LAQLQMAGQS
+140 
-150 IQSELIGHTFETL
+150 
-163 SNQKASTGSA
+163 
-173 DQTMN
+173 QTMN
-178 DLVKQL
+178 GLVKRL

-206 EEGTPEPLIALAAAA
+206 EQGTPEPLIALAAAA
-221 ANDNTLDMSSPAL
+221 ATDNTLDMPSPAL
-234 QEISSRLSL
+234 QEISSRLTL
-243 VAAFTNDAGLPSPS
+243 VAAFTDDAGLPSP

-289 SGSTGSTGSAQRPET
+289 SGSTGPNGSAQRPET

-313 LGNAANTNTSTQQ
+313 LGNAANTDTSTQQ
-326 TTSSTL
+326 TTSNTL
-332 AASTMQTVA
+332 AAPTMQTMA

-356 VSGASGEAA
+356 SGEAA
-365 ARISGGNEL
+365 ARISGSNEL
-374 AFNMPNANAAP
+374 AFNLPAP

-397 SSIGTPVSH
+397 SSIATPVSH

-417 VQLVQRGGEQHVQM
+417 IQLVQRGGEQHVQM

-446 MTENGAQA
+446 MTEHGAQA

-501 FAQQNTGSSAGGE
+501 FAQQSTGSSAGGE
-514 SGVTSVEGETGTPA
+514 SGVTSVEGETGTPVPV
-528 SGGSSIALDGRV
+528 GSSIALDGRV

>member
-9 ANQSQSSGAPTS
+9 ANPSQGSGASASQATEAQGFPT
-21 QTSGAQHFS
+21 GL
-30 NSQFRQAMLQAADT
+30 FRQAMLQATDP
-44 QRPMDAL
+44 QRPMGAL
-51 SNATST
+51 SNAPST
-57 DGEQALR
+57 GGEQALR

-83 DLFGQLQLATQAM
+83 DLFGQLQLATQTM
-96 HQKLSSQSL
+96 QQKLSSQSL
-105 GALSNQQVTAEITVQ
+105 GALSNQQVTAET
-120 TPYGLDKHFES
+120 T
-131 LGIDSNQEA
+131 A
-140 LAQLQMAGQS
+140 
-150 IQSELIGHTFETL
+150 
-163 SNQKASTGSA
+163 
-173 DQTMN
+173 QTMN
-178 DLVKQL
+178 GLVKQL

-206 EEGTPEPLIALAAAA
+206 EQGTPEPLIALAAAA
-221 ANDNTLDMSSPAL
+221 ATDNTLDMPSPAL
-234 QEISSRLSL
+234 QEISSRLTL
-243 VAAFTNDAGLPSPS
+243 VAAFTDDAGLPSP

-289 SGSTGSTGSAQRPET
+289 SGSTGPNGSAQRPET

-313 LGNAANTNTSTQQ
+313 LGNAANTDTSTQQ
-326 TTSSTL
+326 TTSNTL
-332 AASTMQTVA
+332 AAPTMQTMA

-356 VSGASGEAA
+356 SGEAA
-365 ARISGGNEL
+365 ARISGSNEL
-374 AFNMPNANAAP
+374 AFNLPSANAAP

-417 VQLVQRGGEQHVQM
+417 VQLIQRGGEQHVQM

-446 MTENGAQA
+446 MTEHGAQA

-501 FAQQNTGSSAGGE
+501 FAQQSTGSSAGGE
-514 SGVTSVEGETGTPA
+514 SGVTSVEGETGTPVPV
-528 SGGSSIALDGRV
+528 GSSIALDGRV

>member
-1 MNIQLLLS
+1 MQ
-9 ANQSQSSGAPTS
+9 
-21 QTSGAQHFS
+21 
-30 NSQFRQAMLQAADT
+30 
-44 QRPMDAL
+44 
-51 SNATST
+51 
-57 DGEQALR
+57 
-64 DFTSLLESLGIEL
+64 
-77 DESALA
+77 
-83 DLFGQLQLATQAM
+83 
-96 HQKLSSQSL
+96 QKLSSQSL
-105 GALSNQQVTAEITVQ
+105 GALSNQQVTAET
-120 TPYGLDKHFES
+120 T
-131 LGIDSNQEA
+131 A
-140 LAQLQMAGQS
+140 
-150 IQSELIGHTFETL
+150 
-163 SNQKASTGSA
+163 
-173 DQTMN
+173 QTMN
-178 DLVKQL
+178 GLVKRL

-206 EEGTPEPLIALAAAA
+206 EQGTPEPLIALAAAA
-221 ANDNTLDMSSPAL
+221 ATDNTLDMPSPAL
-234 QEISSRLSL
+234 QEISSRLTL
-243 VAAFTNDAGLPSPS
+243 VAAFTDDAGLPSP

-289 SGSTGSTGSAQRPET
+289 SGSTGSNGSAQRPET

-313 LGNAANTNTSTQQ
+313 LGNAANTDTSTQQ
-326 TTSSTL
+326 TTSNTL
-332 AASTMQTVA
+332 AAPTMQTMA

-356 VSGASGEAA
+356 SGEAA
-365 ARISGGNEL
+365 ARISGSNEL
-374 AFNMPNANAAP
+374 AFNLPSANAAP

-417 VQLVQRGGEQHVQM
+417 VQLIQRGGEQHVQM

-446 MTENGAQA
+446 MTEHGAQA

-501 FAQQNTGSSAGGE
+501 FAQQSTGSSAGGE
-514 SGVTSVEGETGTPA
+514 SGVTSVEGETGTPVPV
-528 SGGSSIALDGRV
+528 GSSIALDGRV

>member
-9 ANQSQSSGAPTS
+9 ANPSQGSGTSASQATEAQGFPT
-21 QTSGAQHFS
+21 GL
-30 NSQFRQAMLQAADT
+30 FRQAMLQATDP
-44 QRPMDAL
+44 QRPMGAL
-51 SNATST
+51 SNAPST
-57 DGEQALR
+57 GGEQALR

-83 DLFGQLQLATQAM
+83 DLFGQLQLATQTM
-96 HQKLSSQSL
+96 QQKLSSQSL
-105 GALSNQQVTAEITVQ
+105 GALSNQQVTAET
-120 TPYGLDKHFES
+120 T
-131 LGIDSNQEA
+131 A
-140 LAQLQMAGQS
+140 
-150 IQSELIGHTFETL
+150 
-163 SNQKASTGSA
+163 
-173 DQTMN
+173 QTMN
-178 DLVKQL
+178 GLVKQL

-206 EEGTPEPLIALAAAA
+206 EQGTPEPLIALAAAA
-221 ANDNTLDMSSPAL
+221 TDNTLDMPSPAL
-234 QEISSRLSL
+234 QEISSRLTL
-243 VAAFTNDAGLPSPS
+243 VAAFTDDTGLPSP
-257 TTTQTTSVA
+257 TTIQTTSVA

-289 SGSTGSTGSAQRPET
+289 SGSTGPNGSAQRPET

-313 LGNAANTNTSTQQ
+313 LGNAANTDTSTQQ
-326 TTSSTL
+326 TTSNTL
-332 AASTMQTVA
+332 AAPTMQTMA

-356 VSGASGEAA
+356 SGEAA
-365 ARISGGNEL
+365 ARISGSNEL
-374 AFNMPNANAAP
+374 AFNLPAP

-417 VQLVQRGGEQHVQM
+417 VQLIQRGGEQHVQM

-446 MTENGAQA
+446 MTEHGAQA

-501 FAQQNTGSSAGGE
+501 FAQQSTGSSAGGE
-514 SGVTSVEGETGTPA
+514 SGVTSVEGETGTPVPV
-528 SGGSSIALDGRV
+528 GSSIALDGRV

>member
-9 ANQSQSSGAPTS
+9 ANPSQGSGASASQATEAQGFPT
-21 QTSGAQHFS
+21 GL
-30 NSQFRQAMLQAADT
+30 FRQAMLQATDP
-44 QRPMDAL
+44 QRPMGAL
-51 SNATST
+51 SNAPST
-57 DGEQALR
+57 GGEQALR

-77 DESALA
+77 
-83 DLFGQLQLATQAM
+83 
-96 HQKLSSQSL
+96 
-105 GALSNQQVTAEITVQ
+105 
-120 TPYGLDKHFES
+120 
-131 LGIDSNQEA
+131 
-140 LAQLQMAGQS
+140 
-150 IQSELIGHTFETL
+150 
-163 SNQKASTGSA
+163 
-173 DQTMN
+173 
-178 DLVKQL
+178 
-184 ESLDIKLNQ
+184 NQ

-206 EEGTPEPLIALAAAA
+206 EQGTPEPLIALAAAA
-221 ANDNTLDMSSPAL
+221 ATDNTLDMPSPAL
-234 QEISSRLSL
+234 QEISSRLTL
-243 VAAFTNDAGLPSPS
+243 VAAFTDDAGLPSP

-289 SGSTGSTGSAQRPET
+289 SGSTGPNGSAQRPET

-313 LGNAANTNTSTQQ
+313 LGNAANTDTSTQQ
-326 TTSSTL
+326 TTSNTL
-332 AASTMQTVA
+332 AAPTMQTMA

-356 VSGASGEAA
+356 SGEAA
-365 ARISGGNEL
+365 ARISGSNEL
-374 AFNMPNANAAP
+374 AFNLLPSANAAP

-417 VQLVQRGGEQHVQM
+417 VQLIQRGGEQHVQM

-446 MTENGAQA
+446 MTEHGAQA

-501 FAQQNTGSSAGGE
+501 FAQHSTGSSAGGE
-514 SGVTSVEGETGTPA
+514 SGVTSVEGETGTPVPV
-528 SGGSSIALDGRV
+528 GSSIALDGRV

>member
-9 ANQSQSSGAPTS
+9 ANPSQGSGASASQATEAQGFPT
-21 QTSGAQHFS
+21 GL
-30 NSQFRQAMLQAADT
+30 FRQAMLQATDP
-44 QRPMDAL
+44 QRPMGAL
-51 SNATST
+51 SNAPST
-57 DGEQALR
+57 GGEQALR

-83 DLFGQLQLATQAM
+83 DLFGQLQLATQTM
-96 HQKLSSQSL
+96 QQKLSSQSL
-105 GALSNQQVTAEITVQ
+105 GALSNQQVTAET
-120 TPYGLDKHFES
+120 T
-131 LGIDSNQEA
+131 A
-140 LAQLQMAGQS
+140 
-150 IQSELIGHTFETL
+150 
-163 SNQKASTGSA
+163 
-173 DQTMN
+173 QTMN
-178 DLVKQL
+178 GLVKQL

-206 EEGTPEPLIALAAAA
+206 EQGTPEPLIALAAAA
-221 ANDNTLDMSSPAL
+221 TDNTLDMPSPAL
-234 QEISSRLSL
+234 QEISSRLTL
-243 VAAFTNDAGLPSPS
+243 VAAFTDDTGLPSP
-257 TTTQTTSVA
+257 TTIQTTSVA

-289 SGSTGSTGSAQRPET
+289 SGSTGSNGSAQRPET

-313 LGNAANTNTSTQQ
+313 LGNFANTDTSTQQ
-326 TTSSTL
+326 TTSNTL
-332 AASTMQTVA
+332 AAPTMQTMA

-356 VSGASGEAA
+356 SGEAA
-365 ARISGGNEL
+365 ARISGSNEL
-374 AFNMPNANAAP
+374 AFNLPAP

-397 SSIGTPVSH
+397 SSIATPVSH

-417 VQLVQRGGEQHVQM
+417 IQLVQRGGEQHVQM

-446 MTENGAQA
+446 MTEHGAQA

-501 FAQQNTGSSAGGE
+501 FAQHSTGSSAGGE
-514 SGVTSVEGETGTPA
+514 SGVTSVEGETGTPVPV
-528 SGGSSIALDGRV
+528 GSSIALDGRV

>member
-9 ANQSQSSGAPTS
+9 ANPSQGSGASASQATEAQGFPT
-21 QTSGAQHFS
+21 GL
-30 NSQFRQAMLQAADT
+30 FRQAMLQATDP
-44 QRPMDAL
+44 QRPMGAL
-51 SNATST
+51 SNAPSP

-96 HQKLSSQSL
+96 QQKLSSQSL
-105 GALSNQQVTAEITVQ
+105 GALSNQQVTAET
-120 TPYGLDKHFES
+120 T
-131 LGIDSNQEA
+131 A
-140 LAQLQMAGQS
+140 
-150 IQSELIGHTFETL
+150 
-163 SNQKASTGSA
+163 
-173 DQTMN
+173 QTMN
-178 DLVKQL
+178 GLVKRL

-206 EEGTPEPLIALAAAA
+206 EQGTPEPLIALAAAA
-221 ANDNTLDMSSPAL
+221 ATDNTLDMPSPAL
-234 QEISSRLSL
+234 QEISSRLTL
-243 VAAFTNDAGLPSPS
+243 VAAFTDDAGLPSP
-257 TTTQTTSVA
+257 TTIQTTSVA

-289 SGSTGSTGSAQRPET
+289 SGSTGSNGSAQRPET

-313 LGNAANTNTSTQQ
+313 LGNVANTDTSTQQ
-326 TTSSTL
+326 TTSNTL
-332 AASTMQTVA
+332 AAPTMQTMA

-356 VSGASGEAA
+356 SGEAA
-365 ARISGGNEL
+365 ARISGSNEL
-374 AFNMPNANAAP
+374 AFNLPAP

-397 SSIGTPVSH
+397 SSIATPVSH

-417 VQLVQRGGEQHVQM
+417 IQLVQRGGEQHVQM

-446 MTENGAQA
+446 MTEHGAQA

-501 FAQQNTGSSAGGE
+501 FAQQSTGSSAGGE

-528 SGGSSIALDGRV
+528 SVGSSIALDGRV

>member
-9 ANQSQSSGAPTS
+9 ANPSQGSGTSASQATEAQGFPT
-21 QTSGAQHFS
+21 GL
-30 NSQFRQAMLQAADT
+30 FRQAMLQATDP
-44 QRPMDAL
+44 QRPMGAL
-51 SNATST
+51 SNAPST
-57 DGEQALR
+57 GGEQALR

-77 DESALA
+77 
-83 DLFGQLQLATQAM
+83 
-96 HQKLSSQSL
+96 
-105 GALSNQQVTAEITVQ
+105 
-120 TPYGLDKHFES
+120 
-131 LGIDSNQEA
+131 
-140 LAQLQMAGQS
+140 
-150 IQSELIGHTFETL
+150 
-163 SNQKASTGSA
+163 
-173 DQTMN
+173 
-178 DLVKQL
+178 
-184 ESLDIKLNQ
+184 NQ

-206 EEGTPEPLIALAAAA
+206 EQGTPEPLIALAAAA
-221 ANDNTLDMSSPAL
+221 TDNTLDMPSPAL
-234 QEISSRLSL
+234 QEISSRLTL
-243 VAAFTNDAGLPSPS
+243 VAAFTDDTGLPSP
-257 TTTQTTSVA
+257 TTIQTTSVA

-289 SGSTGSTGSAQRPET
+289 SGSTGPNGSAQRPET

-313 LGNAANTNTSTQQ
+313 LGNFANTDTSTQQ
-326 TTSSTL
+326 TTSNTL
-332 AASTMQTVA
+332 AAPTMQTMA

-356 VSGASGEAA
+356 VSGASGETA

-374 AFNMPNANAAP
+374 AFNLPAP

-397 SSIGTPVSH
+397 SSIATPVSH

-417 VQLVQRGGEQHVQM
+417 IQLVQRGGEQHVQM

-446 MTENGAQA
+446 MTEHGAQA

-501 FAQQNTGSSAGGE
+501 FAQQSTGSSAGGE

-528 SGGSSIALDGRV
+528 SVGSSIALDGRV

>member
-9 ANQSQSSGAPTS
+9 ANPSQGSGASASQATEAQGFPT
-21 QTSGAQHFS
+21 GL
-30 NSQFRQAMLQAADT
+30 FRQAMLQATDP
-44 QRPMDAL
+44 QRPMGAL
-51 SNATST
+51 SNAPSP

-83 DLFGQLQLATQAM
+83 DLFGQLQLATQTM
-96 HQKLSSQSL
+96 QQKLSSQSL
-105 GALSNQQVTAEITVQ
+105 GALSNQQVTAET
-120 TPYGLDKHFES
+120 T
-131 LGIDSNQEA
+131 A
-140 LAQLQMAGQS
+140 
-150 IQSELIGHTFETL
+150 
-163 SNQKASTGSA
+163 
-173 DQTMN
+173 QTMN
-178 DLVKQL
+178 GLVKQL

-206 EEGTPEPLIALAAAA
+206 EQGTPEPLIALAAAA
-221 ANDNTLDMSSPAL
+221 TDNTLDMPSPAL
-234 QEISSRLSL
+234 QEISSRLTL
-243 VAAFTNDAGLPSPS
+243 VAAFTDDTGLPSP
-257 TTTQTTSVA
+257 TTIQTTSVA

-289 SGSTGSTGSAQRPET
+289 SGSTGSNGSAQRPET

-313 LGNAANTNTSTQQ
+313 LGNFANTDTSTQQ
-326 TTSSTL
+326 TTSNTL
-332 AASTMQTVA
+332 AAPTMQTMA

-356 VSGASGEAA
+356 VSGASGETA

-374 AFNMPNANAAP
+374 AFNLPAP

-397 SSIGTPVSH
+397 SSIATPVSH

-417 VQLVQRGGEQHVQM
+417 IQLVQRGGEQHVQM

-446 MTENGAQA
+446 MTEHGAQA

-501 FAQQNTGSSAGGE
+501 FAQQSTGSSAGGE

-528 SGGSSIALDGRV
+528 SVGSSIALDGRV